1 MQTPE
6 STTSL
11 QVAPGKSLPLSAL
24 QFTFARSGGPGGQN
38 VNKLN
43 TRATL
48 TVSFEDLAAV
58 LPPWAVDRLPLVA
71 GAYMITTGLQISSDE
86 SRSQHANKQACLDK
100 LRQVLLQAL
109 HRPKVRRKTTPSF
122 GSVQRRL
129 QSKKMHSQ
137 RKADR
142 RRDDLA

>member
-1 MQTPE
+1 MQPPE
-6 STTSL
+6 STTCL

-48 TVSFEDLAAV
+48 TVGFDQLATV
-58 LPPWAVDRLPLVA
+58 LPDWALQRLQAVA
-71 GAYMITTGLQISSDE
+71 GLYMITAGLQITCDE

-109 HRPKVRRKTTPSF
+109 HRPKVRRKTKPSF

-129 QSKKMHSQ
+129 QSKKMQSQ

-142 RRDDLA
+142 RGDGLS